1 MAIFKYYRACSS
13 SQHFQISVIWSMT
26 SSLVLAFARFHVTC
40 ASDGQVATHTHT
52 HKVGLNTYTAHLLS
66 ALMLVAR

>member
-26 SSLVLAFARFHVTC
+26 SCHVLACARFHVTC
-40 ASDGQVATHTHT
+40 ASDGQVTTHTHT
-52 HKVGLNTYTAHLLS
+52 HTHTHTKWD
-66 ALMLVAR
+66 